1 MELKTSRNE
10 LTWGVPA
17 GAGLE
22 DPESHDSHVTGE
34 EGRVERVGEE
44 GGGGGSMVEVVKA
57 AYITRTRG

>member
-22 DPESHDSHVTGE
+22 DPESHGSHVTGE
-34 EGRVERVGEE
+34 GRWKEWGEE
-44 GGGGGSMVEVVKA
+44 EGEGGEVWSRSSRRL
-57 AYITRTRG
+57 I